1 MVVAAAGARALEII
15 RQGLGEQPQ
24 WAGADV
30 GDLAAAAGS
39 VTIRHA
45 PAASSA
51 AASVG
56 LVVILADL
64 GR

>member
-1 MVVAAAGARALEII
+1 
-15 RQGLGEQPQ
+15 
-24 WAGADV
+24 
-30 GDLAAAAGS
+30 